1 MIIWIRSLQ
10 MKVIKT
16 VNLKKYDNRKL
27 YAPVGELSDQG
38 HYVTLKDVAQVIRE
52 GNKVQISDK
61 GGNDVT
67 NEVLTQVVASM
78 KLSNG
83 TLVKLIRG

>member
-1 MIIWIRSLQ
+1 
-10 MKVIKT
+10 MKITKT

-27 YAPVGELSDQG
+27 YSPVGELSDKG
-38 HYVTLKDVAQVIRE
+38 HYITLKDVAEVIRE
-52 GNKVQISDK
+52 GNKVLISDK
-61 GGNDVT
+61 QGNDVT

-78 KLSNG
+78 PIDNG

>member
-1 MIIWIRSLQ
+1 
-10 MKVIKT
+10 MKITKT
-16 VNLKKYDNRKL
+16 INLKKYDNRKL

-38 HYVTLKDVAQVIRE
+38 HYITLKDVAKVIRE